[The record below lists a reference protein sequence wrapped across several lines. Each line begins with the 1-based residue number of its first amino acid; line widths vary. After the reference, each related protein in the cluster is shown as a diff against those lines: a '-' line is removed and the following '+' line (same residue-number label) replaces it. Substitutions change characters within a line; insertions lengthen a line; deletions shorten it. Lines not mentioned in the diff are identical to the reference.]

1 MRGLEELVF
10 QVHSEERISE
20 IMLQIKKKKTNR
32 RSHQSLWSETQVK
45 KKKACAQLSTSSFL
59 LGTTSSPTL
68 RNLLDRGSKN
78 ASANLT
84 V

>member
-1 MRGLEELVF
+1 MRGLEELLF

-20 IMLQIKKKKTNR
+20 IMLQIKKKTNR

>member
-1 MRGLEELVF
+1 MRGLEELLF

-20 IMLQIKKKKTNR
+20 IMLQIKKKKQIGEAIKAYGQKR
-32 RSHQSLWSETQVK
+32 KLRK
-45 KKKACAQLSTSSFL
+45 KKCAQLSTSSFL